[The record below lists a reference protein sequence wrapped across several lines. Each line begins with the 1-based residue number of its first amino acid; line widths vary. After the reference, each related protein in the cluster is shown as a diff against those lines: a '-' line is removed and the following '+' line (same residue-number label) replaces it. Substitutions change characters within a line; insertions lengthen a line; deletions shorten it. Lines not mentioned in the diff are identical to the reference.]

1 MLTVGSLFSG
11 IGGFELGLERA
22 GMRVIWQAE
31 IDPYASAVL
40 KKHWPNVP
48 NYGDVRSIRAGAIE
62 RPDVICGGFPC
73 QDISLAGRGGGI
85 EGERSGLWREYARI
99 MGDLRPRFAIVEN
112 VGALTSRGLA
122 AILGDLAALGYD
134 AEWHVIPAAAVN
146 APHIRERC
154 WIIADAYGYGIRDD
168 QQRPARRRDDIRDG
182 RQGLALDNG
191 SARIATD
198 ADRGRCEVERE
209 PEHGG
214 ERGAPWHKPNG
225 LGEEGRRSGP
235 ALSDASGERIQ
246 GDRPARQQITFAPA
260 LARLLGRDDAGGY
273 WRDWPT
279 IAPLRRVNDGASGR
293 MDRARLRCLGN
304 AVVPQI
310 AEILGRA
317 IIECSI

>member
-154 WIIADAYGYGIRDD
+154 WIIADADGYGIRDD
-168 QQRPARRRDDIRDG
+168 QQRPARRRDDVRDG
-182 RQGLALDNG
+182 RQGIALDDG
-191 SARIATD
+191 SARITA
-198 ADRGRCEVERE
+198 
-209 PEHGG
+209 
-214 ERGAPWHKPNG
+214 
-225 LGEEGRRSGP
+225 
-235 ALSDASGERIQ
+235 DASSERIQ

-304 AVVPQI
+304 AVVPQV

-317 IIECSI
+317 IIECDVRR